1 MKSEGVSEM
10 RVTRFAHIVITLQIL
25 VRVWGHKWKIE
36 GCYDENCVF
45 YLCVKYIDQ

>member
-1 MKSEGVSEM
+1 M
-10 RVTRFAHIVITLQIL
+10 RGTRFAHIVITLQIL